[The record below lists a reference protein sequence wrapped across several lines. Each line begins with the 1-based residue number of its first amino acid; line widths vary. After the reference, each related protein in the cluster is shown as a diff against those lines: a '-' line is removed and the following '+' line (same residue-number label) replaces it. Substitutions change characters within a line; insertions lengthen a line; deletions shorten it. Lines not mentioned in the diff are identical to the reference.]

1 MKTAN
6 LFIYLQ
12 ALGGKFLGPNAYDNA
27 NINVSF
33 QYSGGQFNIPYQVI
47 ASTNDGAIS
56 PIFTAGSSSP
66 MPILT
71 PASETG
77 QNPSVNYLTANINTI
92 MGLSNA
98 FSLPEA
104 PELATLTVSIPTPSG
119 KNLSLSQGV
128 WLFPEQQLY
137 KITVIVP
144 GLLVEPNTP
153 PSSTEISVYV
163 KMMCGCKVS
172 VNLPTSFWSPSD
184 FMVNASVTFNDGTT
198 QQYALCFYNTSND
211 SLFIADVPNANQIQ
225 SISYYAQQNS
235 TGNYG
240 ELNYTK

>member
-27 NINVSF
+27 NIKVSF
-33 QYSGGQFNIPYQVI
+33 QYSGGQFEIPYQVI
-47 ASTNDGAIS
+47 ASTNDGVIS
-56 PIFTAGSSSP
+56 PTFTAGSSSP

-71 PASETG
+71 PTSEAG
-77 QNPSVNYLTANINTI
+77 QNPSVNYLTTNINTI
-92 MGLSNA
+92 MGLSNT

-119 KNLSLSQGV
+119 ENLNLTQGV
-128 WLFPEQQLY
+128 WLIPEQQFY
-137 KITVIVP
+137 KITVVVP
-144 GLLVEPNTP
+144 GLLVEPNTSS
-153 PSSTEISVYV
+153 SSTEISVYV

-172 VNLPTSFWSPSD
+172 VNLPTSFWSPND

-198 QQYALCFYNTSND
+198 QQYALSFDNTSND
-211 SLFIADVPNANQIQ
+211 SLFTADVPNANQIQ
-225 SISYYAQQNS
+225 SINFYAQQNS

-240 ELNYTK
+240 AFSYMK

>member
-1 MKTAN
+1 
-6 LFIYLQ
+6 
-12 ALGGKFLGPNAYDNA
+12 
-27 NINVSF
+27 
-33 QYSGGQFNIPYQVI
+33 
-47 ASTNDGAIS
+47 
-56 PIFTAGSSSP
+56 

-71 PASETG
+71 PTSEAG

-104 PELATLTVSIPTPSG
+104 PELATLSVSIPTPSG
-119 KNLSLSQGV
+119 KSLSLSQEV
-128 WLFPEQQLY
+128 WLIPEQQFY

-144 GLLVEPNTP
+144 GLLLEPNTP
-153 PSSTEISVYV
+153 PSNTEISVYV

-198 QQYALCFYNTSND
+198 QQFTLSFDNTSND
-211 SLFIADVPNANQIQ
+211 SLFVADVPNASQIQ
-225 SISYYAQQNS
+225 SINFYAQQNS

-240 ELNYTK
+240 SFCYTK